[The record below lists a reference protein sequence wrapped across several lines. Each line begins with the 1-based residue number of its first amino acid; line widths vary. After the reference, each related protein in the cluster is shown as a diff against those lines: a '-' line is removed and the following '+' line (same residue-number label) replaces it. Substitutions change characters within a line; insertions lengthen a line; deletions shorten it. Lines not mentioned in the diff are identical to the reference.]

1 MYSAVPGAEFLL
13 LDSVDAA
20 VGSSD
25 LSVDSISTLEEFGN
39 AQGPASNDT
48 ISEQDDPAER
58 LIQQLMAVADA
69 GAVQTTELIIVDTGV
84 ENYEQ
89 LVADLIDDSETRYEV
104 FYIDENANGIDE
116 VSTAIQS
123 YGSLSAIHF
132 LSHGSDGS
140 VNLGNTQLNAA
151 TMDGYAGQI
160 AAWGNALNADGDIL
174 FYGCKL
180 AATEQGQDLL
190 SAIGELCDCDIAAS
204 DDLTGHESLGG
215 DWDLEFTV
223 GAIESEI
230 AFSTQLQSTW
240 HGLLD
245 ISSGL
250 LLHSK
255 FDVDA
260 SDSTAN
266 NFDGSLTNGAS
277 IDNNAG
283 TNQIGT
289 GKLDLDG
296 SNDYVDLTSHVANFS
311 GLSEGTISAWIKT
324 SDSDGAIF
332 SLNDSGDGD
341 SGIIFYVWNGKLTFS
356 VVDRGNYSLDVVTNA
371 NIDDN
376 VWHHVA
382 ITVDGSGN
390 KLFIDGVKQNSLT
403 YYDGSAS
410 TQEFFSDVSRLDFM
424 AIGAQNNDSSLANEL
439 EGFLD
444 DVRVYDRGLSSDDIS
459 DLFSANSAPVQSAIE
474 GTNVAYTENDPAIQ
488 ITNAISISDVD
499 DTNIESAVVA
509 ITGNFATGEDLLIFS
524 DTGTI
529 TGVWNSTLG
538 TLTLTGGDTLA
549 NYEAAL
555 RSITYQNTSDTPS
568 DLTRTVSFTVND
580 GDVDS
585 NVLTRDI
592 DVTPAN
598 DAPMNTVPGTQSV
611 VEETT
616 TSINGIS
623 IVDVDA
629 GGSNVTTQLQVS
641 VGALNV
647 TLSGNAS
654 ISSGAIGTSDLTIQG
669 SVAEINATLAS
680 LTYTGN
686 TDVIGF
692 NADTLTI
699 TTNDLG
705 NTGLGGAL
713 QDVETVQIDIT
724 AVNDAPVVVG
734 PGLAYTVNEQANLS
748 IEGTGFSVSDAD
760 ASSGTMTATITV
772 GEGWITV
779 VSGNSGATISSGNGT
794 GTVVLTGTLS
804 EIDSLLTG
812 AGTGTI
818 SYNNGS
824 DSPSSSTTITVIV
837 NDGGNTGADPGLTGD
852 GWSEEGY
859 ASQTI
864 NITAL
869 NDDPTNG
876 GSLASD
882 VTILEDVATDLDL
895 SLVDILDVDAA
906 ASSMTV
912 TLSVSSG
919 VLDAVTGSGVTI
931 TGSGSNVV
939 TLDGTIGDLN
949 NYLNTTTNI
958 QYTGALNVNGDDADV
973 LTFTVND
980 NGNTGAGGGT
990 PINFGTMNIDLTA
1003 VNDDPVNIG
1012 GLLPSTV
1019 TLVEDVAADLDL
1031 SAMVIDDVDVLAG
1044 SLTITMM
1051 TTSGAVLSTSGG
1063 SGINFSGSG
1072 TSALNVWGTIAELN
1086 SFIADSTSVQ
1096 LQGATGAYGLNADQ
1110 VTVALSD
1117 NGNTGLGGGG
1127 AIAMGVINVDISPVN
1142 DAAVLSNLE
1151 ATPVNYTENDGPV
1164 FLTNLITLYDVDDT
1178 DLESATVQIIGNY
1191 VNGED
1196 VLAFVDTVNI
1206 SGTFDAWSGRLT
1218 LSGTD
1223 TIANYQA
1230 AIRSVTYENNS
1241 DEPSNAT
1248 RTVEWIINDGDD
1260 DSVPVT
1266 REIAI
1271 TAVNDASVL
1280 GGMEASVLSYTENDG
1295 PVNVSST
1302 IWVSDSDDANIES
1315 AQIVISGNYVIG
1327 EDVLDF
1333 ADTANIMAWFDSL
1346 TGTLTLTGSDTLA
1359 NYEAALQSVTYE
1371 NLSENP
1377 STLTRTVS
1385 FTVNDGDVDSNI
1397 ATRNIGV
1404 TPVNDAPIA
1413 NPDGPIVGNE
1423 ASSFTLTLTSNDT
1436 DFENDWLTITAI
1448 NGNAI
1453 VAGGASLSITGGMI
1467 SLATDGLTLTFT
1479 PVTNAYGDAD
1489 FTYTITDGNGLFGT
1503 ATVDLDLVDTRAPEM
1518 PTVTLLEDA
1527 NDDGFINIA
1536 EQIGDLDLL
1545 VTLPVG
1551 ALEGESLSINGVGQV
1566 LTATDISNGFV
1577 VSTLPAPAH
1586 NDTVSV
1592 SVYLFDPAGNVSAT
1606 NVDVAYVDLE
1616 APSTVGALDLIASS
1630 DEGLSDS
1637 DNFTSDITPT
1647 FRLPAGTGEPG
1658 ALVRVFADGVEVGTD
1673 YVNPDGSVDI
1683 TATITSFQVFKLTY
1697 TFTDTAGNESA
1708 PSIGLFVQFFDGAL
1722 PYAPPTDSD
1731 SLGVEDVEPPIDPL
1745 AGLPN
1750 PWLTDTDVEEE
1761 KEKIPFL
1768 PSTFQTALFEFEDTQ
1783 TEGITTF
1790 ENRSTDLNMRPLN
1803 QAERDLND
1811 IAIISYSGD
1820 LNYRVAKTTLT
1831 DEPSYTYQLDSL
1843 VKQIGA
1849 LGDELREELSDIN
1862 LLAGTAKAG
1871 ATVVIAGYAVWVVRA
1886 AWIAG
1891 WVATSIPTFARFDPL
1906 ALLDNR
1912 PNAEESLAQIAKG
1925 KKS

>member
-509 ITGNFATGEDLLIFS
+509 ITGNFATGEDLVIFS

>member
-1722 PYAPPTDSD
+1722 PYAPPTDPD
-1731 SLGVEDVEPPIDPL
+1731 RLGVEDVEPPIDPL

>member
-1 MYSAVPGAEFLL
+1 V
-13 LDSVDAA
+13 
-20 VGSSD
+20 
-25 LSVDSISTLEEFGN
+25 
-39 AQGPASNDT
+39 
-48 ISEQDDPAER
+48 
-58 LIQQLMAVADA
+58 
-69 GAVQTTELIIVDTGV
+69 
-84 ENYEQ
+84 
-89 LVADLIDDSETRYEV
+89 
-104 FYIDENANGIDE
+104 
-116 VSTAIQS
+116 
-123 YGSLSAIHF
+123 
-132 LSHGSDGS
+132 
-140 VNLGNTQLNAA
+140 
-151 TMDGYAGQI
+151 
-160 AAWGNALNADGDIL
+160 
-174 FYGCKL
+174 
-180 AATEQGQDLL
+180 
-190 SAIGELCDCDIAAS
+190 
-204 DDLTGHESLGG
+204 
-215 DWDLEFTV
+215 
-223 GAIESEI
+223 
-230 AFSTQLQSTW
+230 
-240 HGLLD
+240 
-245 ISSGL
+245 
-250 LLHSK
+250 
-255 FDVDA
+255 
-260 SDSTAN
+260 
-266 NFDGSLTNGAS
+266 
-277 IDNNAG
+277 
-283 TNQIGT
+283 
-289 GKLDLDG
+289 
-296 SNDYVDLTSHVANFS
+296 
-311 GLSEGTISAWIKT
+311 
-324 SDSDGAIF
+324 
-332 SLNDSGDGD
+332 
-341 SGIIFYVWNGKLTFS
+341 
-356 VVDRGNYSLDVVTNA
+356 
-371 NIDDN
+371 
-376 VWHHVA
+376 
-382 ITVDGSGN
+382 
-390 KLFIDGVKQNSLT
+390 
-403 YYDGSAS
+403 
-410 TQEFFSDVSRLDFM
+410 
-424 AIGAQNNDSSLANEL
+424 
-439 EGFLD
+439 
-444 DVRVYDRGLSSDDIS
+444 
-459 DLFSANSAPVQSAIE
+459 
-474 GTNVAYTENDPAIQ
+474 
-488 ITNAISISDVD
+488 
-499 DTNIESAVVA
+499 
-509 ITGNFATGEDLLIFS
+509 IFS